1 LEVDLDMSQNYSLE
15 AVLKI
20 VVYGVPGLLI
30 VLGFFGYLTG
40 SAIELATRDTGLRDL
55 GILLMALGIIFY
67 VIELIITVHDYFT
80 GS

>member
-1 LEVDLDMSQNYSLE
+1 MEVELNMSQNYTLE

-20 VVYGVPGLLI
+20 VVCGVPGLLI

-40 SAIELATRDTGLRDL
+40 SAIEMATRDAGMRDL
-55 GILLMALGIIFY
+55 GIQLMALGIIFY
-67 VIELIITVHDYFT
+67 VIELIITAYANFT